1 MKVNTLAC
9 DWCRGVTPAVASPTL
24 VVGAQRK
31 GSDPHLDLCQGHL
44 GALLRAF
51 QPHART
57 KHGLTNQNRRRT
69 IRQVATDYN
78 TKKVRDRV
86 RHAVK
91 TPTKRAMHAARH
103 EKALANW
110 EEKSAL
116 VLAAMPNSGQRL
128 GRPQIDALAKLPKT
142 TVLKSL
148 KLLIQKG
155 LVTKYGYKGP
165 GALYEKIAD
174 AS

>member
-24 VVGAQRK
+24 VVGSSRK
-31 GSDPHLDLCQGHL
+31 GSDPTLDLCKGHL
-44 GALLRAF
+44 GVLLRAF
-51 QPHART
+51 VPHQRT
-57 KHGLTNQNRRRT
+57 QLGLTNQNRRRT
-69 IRQVATDYN
+69 IAQVAADYN

-86 RHAVK
+86 RHAK
-91 TPTKRAMHAARH
+91 LPTKRAKHAARH
-103 EKALANW
+103 EAALLNW
-110 EEKSAL
+110 ETKSAL

-128 GRPQIDALAKLPKT
+128 SRPQIDKLVKLPKT

-148 KLLIQKG
+148 KLLMQKG